1 MSAVQIPNLGAAI
14 ALNGT
19 EQLEAVQAGTSV
31 RVTTQ
36 QISNFARGSLNTVSA
51 GKVLGRDTASGT
63 GPVQELP
70 IAVDASGNVGIGTSS
85 PSYSRLHVL
94 GSGVTQ
100 GVKVESTST
109 NQFDGAVM
117 YLRGAAGTTRSTGL
131 IHYNTNVGGTNSA
144 FNISSYGATDNFLAT
159 LALYEYS
166 SNSWQLY
173 TNGTER
179 LRINTGG
186 NVGIGTSAPTIN
198 LQVAGTYA
206 QMGTLDGTVDNR
218 FISTSGGNAGI
229 FGTISNHPLVAY
241 TNNTERMRID
251 TSGNVGIGTSTPDA
265 RLTVASNTAAQI
277 SASDGVVGQVVGYCA
292 GGAIA
297 YSGTATNHPLA
308 FLTNNTERMRIDAS
322 GNVGIGTIAPGSYG
336 KLAVAGSGTVLSQIV
351 SDNTGEGQLIFNS
364 VVAGRITVTGAFP
377 LILQTNN
384 VERVRVT
391 GEGNVGIATSTPNA
405 SAILDVSSTTGGV
418 LFPRLTTTQRDAI
431 GSPANGL
438 VLYNITTD
446 KLQVRAA
453 GAWVDLH

>member
-1 MSAVQIPNLGAAI
+1 M
-14 ALNGT
+14 
-19 EQLEAVQAGTSV
+19 
-31 RVTTQ
+31 
-36 QISNFARGSLNTVSA
+36 
-51 GKVLGRDTASGT
+51 
-63 GPVQELP
+63 
-70 IAVDASGNVGIGTSS
+70 
-85 PSYSRLHVL
+85 
-94 GSGVTQ
+94 
-100 GVKVESTST
+100 
-109 NQFDGAVM
+109 
-117 YLRGAAGTTRSTGL
+117 
-131 IHYNTNVGGTNSA
+131 
-144 FNISSYGATDNFLAT
+144 
-159 LALYEYS
+159 
-166 SNSWQLY
+166 
-173 TNGTER
+173 
-179 LRINTGG
+179 
-186 NVGIGTSAPTIN
+186 GIGTSAPTIN

-277 SASDGVVGQVVGYCA
+277 SASDGVVGQFVGYCA